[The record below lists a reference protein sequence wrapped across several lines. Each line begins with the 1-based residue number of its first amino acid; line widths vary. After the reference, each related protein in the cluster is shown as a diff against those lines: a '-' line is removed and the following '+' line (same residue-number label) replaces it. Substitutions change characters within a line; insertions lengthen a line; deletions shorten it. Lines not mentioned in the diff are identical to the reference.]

1 MKISKYKKKE
11 TVKTIQHDLDKGDL
25 EHHEL
30 CMEERRQES
39 SIESL
44 QGKRGG
50 GRREEGL
57 VPFYAHQ
64 SRHPSRVTESRYI
77 N

>member
-50 GRREEGL
+50 GRRREEGG
-57 VPFYAHQ
+57 
-64 SRHPSRVTESRYI
+64 RRVGALLCASVTSSFTRD
-77 N
+77 